1 MAGLNEAGYLDVFLK
16 QRPAAAAVA
25 DLDSRLRDIVERGA
39 RAWPHLAF
47 DPRRMVANLARLVGD
62 EVVAGLSDLYVEDF
76 ALASACMEKLPG
88 AVAEFERVC
97 GGAIAA
103 AVARIDHSPEL
114 HDEVRQVLWQRL
126 FVGGTGQTPR
136 IESYAGR
143 GPLAGWVAVAAQRVA
158 LDLRRERARTV
169 APDPVAD
176 DLLPADEH
184 PEADYLRMRYKR
196 EFEAA
201 VRDALEALP
210 DRDRLLLRL
219 TTVSGLSHEQ
229 IAHIYKVNQSTVSRW
244 ISRARSEVLDV
255 TERSMCDKLGVPR
268 DEFLSLAGLLVSRID
283 VSISR
288 VLESSSSED

>member
-1 MAGLNEAGYLDVFLK
+1 MAGSNEAGYRDAFLK
-16 QRPAAAAVA
+16 HRPAAAGVGE
-25 DLDSRLRDIVERGA
+25 LESRLRDIVGRGA
-39 RAWPHLAF
+39 RAWPQLAF
-47 DPRRMVANLARLVGD
+47 DPLHMITNLARVVGD
-62 EVVAGLSDLYVEDF
+62 DVDAGLKDLFVEDF
-76 ALASACMEKLPG
+76 ALASACMEKAPG
-88 AVAEFERVC
+88 AVAEFERAC
-97 GGAIAA
+97 GAAITA
-103 AVARIDHSPEL
+103 AVARIDRSPEL

-126 FVGGTGQTPR
+126 FVGGTGQAPR
-136 IESYAGR
+136 IESFAGR
-143 GPLAGWVAVAAQRVA
+143 GSLAGWAAVAAQRVA
-158 LDLRRERARTV
+158 LDLRRERART
-169 APDPVAD
+169 AASDPVAD

-229 IAHIYKVNQSTVSRW
+229 IAQIYKVNQSTVSRW
-244 ISRARSEVLDV
+244 ITRARSEVLEV
-255 TERSMCDKLGVPR
+255 TERSVCDKLGVPR

-288 VLESSSSED
+288 VLESSGE